1 MSLLPL
7 SPRGRGWRGRAC
19 SAAPGEGGLALNGT
33 ANLTGAYYR
42 LIRQANLTAS
52 SIGSAI
58 GQIES
63 PGSAGLGQADR
74 QAGRRS
80 DRAAPF
86 KRTLKMKKLMTVLVA
101 ALALGSSPSRPILP
115 RQDTAMAVATDG
127 MAAATLGAAVVVGMA
142 AGTATV
148 AGTAIAAG
156 AGTAGAAG
164 GAPAST
170 SMSVATAAAAG
181 LRPTAIIPAAIAT
194 AGGIRAA
201 RPIL

>member
-1 MSLLPL
+1 
-7 SPRGRGWRGRAC
+7 
-19 SAAPGEGGLALNGT
+19 
-33 ANLTGAYYR
+33 
-42 LIRQANLTAS
+42 
-52 SIGSAI
+52 
-58 GQIES
+58 
-63 PGSAGLGQADR
+63 
-74 QAGRRS
+74 
-80 DRAAPF
+80 
-86 KRTLKMKKLMTVLVA
+86 MKKLMTVLVA

-156 AGTAGAAG
+156 AVTAGAAG
-164 GAPAST
+164 GDPAST
-170 SMSVATAAAAG
+170 SMWLATAAAAG
-181 LRPTAIIPAAIAT
+181 RRPTAIIPAAIAT